1 MQTSPVRPELAPLRL
16 PSVTELLAAPQPAAA
31 GQCPLAPEG
40 PPLRPMAD
48 DSSSLPATE
57 RVDGQ
62 RGQTDA
68 VPCSGFRTSAT
79 DKGAYHALSR
89 PPLVFTT
96 VLGSLCPARSA
107 LASETQ
113 TPTAGPCPRKL
124 TTSSISAFPSSDARP
139 QPSCLLPHVAQLGTT
154 VLQTY
159 TPYTSPWSIYAGFG
173 PPPVPFGAGA
183 SSAWSPGLIDRPSA
197 TDASSTTGRLG
208 ATCTFLLS
216 SVATRHLPSAT
227 AGRRLTDA
235 TTLPFVCNNDS
246 PLNWAQ
252 PTARPRSRPPSILT
266 RARRRRPSSGRSH
279 PSRPRCTLP
288 SPPGHPRRR
297 GRRRASCRRWHPCQ
311 TAEPEPNQ
319 ASSYCRAQTAASLRW
334 LRCRRHPFSA

>member
-1 MQTSPVRPELAPLRL
+1 MQTSPVRPDLAPLRL

-40 PPLRPMAD
+40 PPRRPMAD

-79 DKGAYHALSR
+79 DKGAYYALSR

-124 TTSSISAFPSSDARP
+124 TTSSISAFLP
-139 QPSCLLPHVAQLGTT
+139 Q
-154 VLQTY
+154 
-159 TPYTSPWSIYAGFG
+159 
-173 PPPVPFGAGA
+173 
-183 SSAWSPGLIDRPSA
+183 
-197 TDASSTTGRLG
+197 
-208 ATCTFLLS
+208 
-216 SVATRHLPSAT
+216 
-227 AGRRLTDA
+227 
-235 TTLPFVCNNDS
+235 TLVRN
-246 PLNWAQ
+246 
-252 PTARPRSRPPSILT
+252 
-266 RARRRRPSSGRSH
+266 RA
-279 PSRPRCTLP
+279 
-288 SPPGHPRRR
+288 
-297 GRRRASCRRWHPCQ
+297 ASCRTPLSWGRPSCRLTRPTPRPGQFTPVSDRRPPHS
-311 TAEPEPNQ
+311 EPAP
-319 ASSYCRAQTAASLRW
+319 AA
-334 LRCRRHPFSA
+334 HGAPG